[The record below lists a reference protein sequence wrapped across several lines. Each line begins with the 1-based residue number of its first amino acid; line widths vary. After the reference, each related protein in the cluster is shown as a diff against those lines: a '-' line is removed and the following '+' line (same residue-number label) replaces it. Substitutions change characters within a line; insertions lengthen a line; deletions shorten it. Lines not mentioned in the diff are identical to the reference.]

1 MSEGFAQTGEEKMRI
16 NTALV
21 AHEVVGEQVVVHVL
35 DGYDEGH
42 EVVIDRPASAL
53 ALIAAAEAF
62 LAANA

>member
-1 MSEGFAQTGEEKMRI
+1 MRI